1 MPPRA
6 TILNGNP
13 DSPVLL
19 HVARRAQ
26 LALPDSIAPSIPLES
41 LDAATESV
49 AKCARTHAAVRPH
62 LIVNDLSPLPEAA
75 RLPGDADPIDHIQPY
90 AWLVTDLIEE
100 RLTATGRAVIVDISS
115 YPNESTPVDDQPQPH
130 PEVCRGIDFS
140 HTPAALLDAAV
151 IAFGEL
157 VSAGPDIP
165 QPRRYVPQTQY
176 GNDQRVQA
184 ITVAIRNDVL
194 LDGHFAVNPESVE
207 RLGRAIGEVIGAR
220 VSPPAVHQDDSSPD
234 LSIERTNVR
243 PQSYS

>member
-26 LALPDSIAPSIPLES
+26 LARPHSIAPSIPLES

-100 RLTATGRAVIVDISS
+100 RLTATGCAVIVDICS
-115 YPNESTPVDDQPQPH
+115 YPNESTPLEDQQQTH

-140 HTPAALLDAAV
+140 HTPTALLDAAV
-151 IAFGEL
+151 TAFGEL
-157 VSAGPDIP
+157 ASAGPDVP
-165 QPRRYVPQTQY
+165 QPRRYVPQAQY

-184 ITVAIRNDVL
+184 VTVAIRNDVL

-220 VSPPAVHQDDSSPD
+220 ICAALPHPCDPVPPIS
-234 LSIERTNVR
+234 
-243 PQSYS
+243 